1 MKVYPTPENEIERLR
16 VLKEYGILDRKGY
29 ESITQLAS
37 YICGVP
43 IALVSLI
50 DQNRQWFKASVGLD
64 ASGTSKRFFCQ
75 YTIMNN
81 HVFEVENATEH
92 ELLIIHWW
100 ETQIGFMQELHC

>member
-64 ASGTSKRFFCQ
+64 AS
-75 YTIMNN
+75 
-81 HVFEVENATEH
+81 ENLEKILLSIHDH
-92 ELLIIHWW
+92 E
-100 ETQIGFMQELHC
+100 QSCFRG